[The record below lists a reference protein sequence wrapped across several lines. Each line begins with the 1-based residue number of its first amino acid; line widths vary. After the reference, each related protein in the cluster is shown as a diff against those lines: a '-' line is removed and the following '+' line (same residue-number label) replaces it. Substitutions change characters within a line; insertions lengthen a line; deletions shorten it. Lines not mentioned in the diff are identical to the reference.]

1 MNAKVLQDLNL
12 REMPPKGKIIKV
24 LPEGTVVKV
33 SDYNWAIVTTSDGKL
48 GLVWDEYL
56 EYLEDEREASESP
69 EVTQNWLEIAKKEIG
84 IHEVTGGENP
94 RIIEYFTAV
103 SYHAQEDEVPW
114 CAAFAN
120 WVLKK
125 AGIKGTN
132 SAVARSFEGW
142 GEELEDPR
150 KGAIIV
156 FDWQNGSGHVGFIYS
171 WTDSS
176 VAVLGGNQSDQ
187 VSITNFKW
195 DNVSAMRWPEATT
208 QV

>member
-1 MNAKVLQDLNL
+1 MNVKVLEDLNL
-12 REMPPKGKIIKV
+12 REMPPKGKVIGV
-24 LPEGTVVKV
+24 LPEGTIVKA
-33 SDYNWAIVTTSDGKL
+33 SEYNWLIVTTSNGKT
-48 GLVWDEYL
+48 GVVWDKYIEFI
-56 EYLEDEREASESP
+56 DEESETP
-69 EVTQNWLEIAKKEIG
+69 EVTQNWMDIAKKEIG

-94 RIIEYFTAV
+94 RIIQYFTAV

-114 CAAFAN
+114 CSAFAN
-120 WVLKK
+120 WVLKQ
-125 AGIKGTN
+125 AGIEGTD
-132 SAVARSFEGW
+132 SAVARSFEKW

-150 KGAIIV
+150 KGAVIV

-187 VSITNFKW
+187 VCITNFKW
-195 DNVSAMRWPEATT
+195 DNVSAMRWPDTVSTT